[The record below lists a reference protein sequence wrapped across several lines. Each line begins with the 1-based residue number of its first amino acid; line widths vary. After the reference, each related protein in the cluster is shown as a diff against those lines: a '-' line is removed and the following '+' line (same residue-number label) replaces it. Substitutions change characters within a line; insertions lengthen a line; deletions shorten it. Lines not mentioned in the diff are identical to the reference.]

1 MAWKHPTLQ
10 CSLPAL
16 CASSAP
22 AFSCCCLFFS
32 HKQEC
37 SQSAASLT
45 DANSRMAASL
55 TDANSR
61 MAASLTDANSRVSE
75 LKRSLVRPGA
85 AQCGTV
91 VAWAEPMRMDEHA
104 HACKR
109 CAVLMARRW

>member
-37 SQSAASLT
+37 SQS
-45 DANSRMAASL
+45 AASL